1 MDLSPKSLVK
11 LLNQR
16 GWVLVR
22 VNGSHHIF
30 FNEDTRQ
37 TLPVPI
43 HGNKDLKLGT
53 YKSILKMADIDFAE
67 VANISKKKKQ
77 D

>member
-1 MDLSPKSLVK
+1 MDLSPKTLIK

-16 GWVLVR
+16 GWELIR

-30 FNEDTRQ
+30 YNAKTKQ

-43 HGNKDLKLGT
+43 HGNKDIKLGT
-53 YKSILKMADIDFAE
+53 YKSILKMAEIDFNE
-67 VANISKKKKQ
+67 VMNKGKKGNK
-77 D
+77 